1 MKVFIQSNKF
11 QELAA
16 KVSKY
21 SFIKNGFKDVEIIN
35 IEDCDILKRNFGR
48 KYLRNGKIT
57 KYESNDLQSFT
68 LLRFIPTLLFKK
80 GYCMIVDPDI
90 FVVKNPIKSIQQE
103 IKYEADLFCTKI
115 DNKFRSEIMILNLN
129 KNLWD
134 FEKIIE
140 DLFELKIDYSDL
152 INLNFAKNLKI
163 KKLDKK
169 FNEHDNIKK
178 DTIFLHTSNRQ
189 TQPWKEGLK
198 VNFKNY
204 FSITYIVK
212 NYIKHLLK
220 LNADKRVT
228 KDYFYKHP
236 NEDVHNF
243 VVNIFNSALINRY
256 ISKKEINYALKQKY
270 ISKEFTNYFLKKN

>member
-1 MKVFIQSNKF
+1 MKVLIQSNKF

-80 GYCMIVDPDI
+80 GYCMIIDPDI

-115 DNKFRSEIMILNLN
+115 DNKFVDTHVSASSLYLLYDSRLSKILLLLTKCLCN
-129 KNLWD
+129 KPCN
-134 FEKIIE
+134 
-140 DLFELKIDYSDL
+140 
-152 INLNFAKNLKI
+152 
-163 KKLDKK
+163 
-169 FNEHDNIKK
+169 
-178 DTIFLHTSNRQ
+178 
-189 TQPWKEGLK
+189 
-198 VNFKNY
+198 
-204 FSITYIVK
+204 
-212 NYIKHLLK
+212 
-220 LNADKRVT
+220 
-228 KDYFYKHP
+228 P
-236 NEDVHNF
+236 N
-243 VVNIFNSALINRY
+243 
-256 ISKKEINYALKQKY
+256 
-270 ISKEFTNYFLKKN
+270 

>member
-1 MKVFIQSNKF
+1 MKVLIQSNKF

-80 GYCMIVDPDI
+80 GYCMIIDPDI

-129 KNLWD
+129 KNLWNFD
-134 FEKIIE
+134 KIID
-140 DLFELKIDYSDL
+140 DLFKLKIDYSDL
-152 INLNFAKNLKI
+152 INLNFVKNLKI